1 MRQDG
6 ADTSPTMAIYAEIR
20 AEILSRAP
28 GSPFSPRDLLSFGR
42 RGAVDQ
48 TLSRLMKE
56 RVVRRIGRGLYVR
69 SQPDQGKA
77 GISSA
82 AIAAALA
89 RSEGVKVQVSGAE
102 AAYRLGLSEER
113 PKECIYLTTG
123 PSKRVKVGNQV
134 VEFQHDVSPAM
145 LGAGTQAGMVIS
157 ALRHLGA
164 DSVTAHVLV
173 SIHKQLSQRT
183 ARQLRQYRALVPGWM
198 RECIDALTISVD

>member
-1 MRQDG
+1 
-6 ADTSPTMAIYAEIR
+6 MAVYAEIR
-20 AEILSRAP
+20 SEILSRAP

-48 TLSRLMKE
+48 TLSRLVKE

-69 SQPDQGKA
+69 SEPDEGKA

-89 RSEGVKVQVSGAE
+89 RSKGVKVQASGAE
-102 AAYRLGLSEER
+102 AAYRLGLSDER
-113 PKECIYLTTG
+113 PKECVYLTTG
-123 PSKRVKVGNQV
+123 PSKHVKVGNQV
-134 VEFQHDVSPAM
+134 VELRHDASPAM

-157 ALRHLGA
+157 ALRHLGE
-164 DSVTAHVLV
+164 DGITAHVLV

-183 ARQLRQYRALVPGWM
+183 ARQLRRYRALVPEWIGDS
-198 RECIDALTISVD
+198 IDALTRTLE